1 MRRFLP
7 FNLLEEEQAMEETM
21 DLTEEEVQSI
31 KERIAQLRIEHRDLD
46 DVITH
51 LMTDPAHDELQMRR
65 LKRRKLLLKDQ
76 IALLER
82 QINPDIPA

>member
-1 MRRFLP
+1 
-7 FNLLEEEQAMEETM
+7 MEEATM
-21 DLTEEEVQSI
+21 ELSETEVQTI
-31 KERIAQLRIEHRDLD
+31 RERIGQLRVEHRDLD
-46 DVITH
+46 QVIAR
-51 LMTDPAHDELQMRR
+51 LLDDPAHDELQMRR

>member
-1 MRRFLP
+1 
-7 FNLLEEEQAMEETM
+7 MEETM
-21 DLTEEEVQSI
+21 DLTEAEVQSI
-31 KERIAQLRIEHRDLD
+31 KERISQLRIEHRDLD
-46 DVITH
+46 DVITR
-51 LMTDPAHDELQMRR
+51 LMTDPSHDELQMRR

>member
-1 MRRFLP
+1 
-7 FNLLEEEQAMEETM
+7 MEETTM
-21 DLTEEEVQSI
+21 ELPEAEVQAI
-31 KERIAQLRIEHRDLD
+31 RERIGQLRMEHRDLD
-46 DVITH
+46 QVIAR
-51 LMTDPAHDELQMRR
+51 LADDPAHDELQMRR

>member
-1 MRRFLP
+1 MEKTMELTQEE
-7 FNLLEEEQAMEETM
+7 LL
-21 DLTEEEVQSI
+21 SI
-31 KERIAQLRIEHRDLD
+31 KERIGQLRVEHRDLD
-46 DVITH
+46 DVITR
-51 LMTDPAHDELQMRR
+51 LMADPAHDELQMRR